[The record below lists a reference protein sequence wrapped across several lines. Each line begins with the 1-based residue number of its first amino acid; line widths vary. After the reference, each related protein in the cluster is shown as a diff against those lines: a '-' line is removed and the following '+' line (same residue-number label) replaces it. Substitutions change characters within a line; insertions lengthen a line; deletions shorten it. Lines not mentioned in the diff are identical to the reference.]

1 MELPFIHLRVHS
13 DYSLGYGAIKLPD
26 LIIHCQN
33 NNLPAVALSDRY
45 NLFASLEFSQ
55 AAIKAGV
62 QPIISCVISIIFE
75 ENGFEK
81 PSIGEL
87 LLIAKNHE
95 GYNNLLW
102 LVSESYMNSASKDGP
117 RIFFNDLKEHA
128 DGLIILCGT
137 MKSPVG
143 IMLSQ
148 KRFEEAKSFLKQLK
162 LVAQDNLYLELIR
175 RGIKEENDLEIFL
188 LEQALELDLPIVATN
203 EVCFLKPGMSEAH
216 DALICIVE
224 GKSIYDEQRVKSH
237 PENYLK
243 SSQEMRR
250 LFNDLPE
257 ALENTAN
264 IAKRVS
270 VYSESRPPLLPRC
283 NSEEV
288 DENEEID
295 QQAKIG
301 LTSRL
306 RNVNLDQEIY
316 FNRLNTELA
325 VIKRM
330 NFSGYFLIVS
340 DFIKWAKRQGIP
352 VGPGRGSGAG
362 SMVAWALE
370 ITDVDP
376 IRFGLLFERFLN
388 PERVSM
394 PDFDIDF
401 CQDRR
406 DEVIKYVNEKYGY
419 DRVASIITYGKLQ
432 ARAVLRDVGRV
443 IGMGFNETDRICKM
457 VPNNPA
463 NPVTLQQ
470 AIDLDKELQN
480 SRNTDPR
487 IKKLL
492 DISLQL
498 EGMNR
503 HVSTHAAGIV
513 ISDRPLWQLVP
524 LYKDNSSTMPVI
536 QYGFKYAE
544 IAGLVKFDF
553 LGLKT
558 LTMISSAVLLI
569 NKHSPDF
576 TLSKAEFDDGKTY
589 ELLSRGK
596 TIGIFQ
602 FESAG
607 MREAIKKLKPDCIE
621 DLIALGSLYRPGPM
635 DNIPSYINR
644 KHGYEK
650 PEYIHPMLEGILKET
665 YGIIV
670 YQEQVIQIAQV
681 MAGYSLGGA
690 DLLRR
695 AMGKKDKA
703 EMESQR
709 DAFVKGSIKNGV
721 FKHQAEDIF
730 ILVDK
735 FASYGFN
742 KSHAAAYAII
752 SYQTAFLKAN
762 YPIEFLV
769 ASMNL
774 EINDTEKIQLFC
786 EEAKSLD
793 IKVLPPDINYSN
805 TYCSVEGAAI
815 RYGLAAIKN
824 VGAKAIEE
832 MVEIREKDGK
842 FIDLDDFITRCG
854 KNLNKRMLEKLISS
868 GAMNSINSN
877 QAELYGNCEVIIQYA
892 SGMQRHQLISV
903 EQKSLF
909 GGEQIDSRVILKEY
923 EPWTEARKLEA
934 ELEALGFYLSK
945 HPLEIFR
952 KSLER
957 KTVFSGRM
965 TDYATKKGA
974 KISVAG
980 VITSKKIRSSAR
992 GKYAFIQMSD
1002 LQGLFEVSIFNE
1014 DLLNK
1019 HNDDLQV
1026 GQSLY
1031 IVIDAKKDDNGA
1043 RFVVDEI
1050 MQLSEFVAGLKIIYD
1065 IHAVNP
1071 IDIKRISFV
1080 ENGYQVK
1087 LATTVDGHTLYFR
1100 SKKPLYI
1107 SAETLAQLRVDQGF
1121 IINELI

>member
-1 MELPFIHLRVHS
+1 
-13 DYSLGYGAIKLPD
+13 
-26 LIIHCQN
+26 
-33 NNLPAVALSDRY
+33 
-45 NLFASLEFSQ
+45 
-55 AAIKAGV
+55 
-62 QPIISCVISIIFE
+62 
-75 ENGFEK
+75 
-81 PSIGEL
+81 
-87 LLIAKNHE
+87 
-95 GYNNLLW
+95 
-102 LVSESYMNSASKDGP
+102 
-117 RIFFNDLKEHA
+117 
-128 DGLIILCGT
+128 
-137 MKSPVG
+137 
-143 IMLSQ
+143 
-148 KRFEEAKSFLKQLK
+148 
-162 LVAQDNLYLELIR
+162 
-175 RGIKEENDLEIFL
+175 
-188 LEQALELDLPIVATN
+188 
-203 EVCFLKPGMSEAH
+203 
-216 DALICIVE
+216 
-224 GKSIYDEQRVKSH
+224 
-237 PENYLK
+237 
-243 SSQEMRR
+243 
-250 LFNDLPE
+250 
-257 ALENTAN
+257 
-264 IAKRVS
+264 
-270 VYSESRPPLLPRC
+270 
-283 NSEEV
+283 
-288 DENEEID
+288 
-295 QQAKIG
+295 
-301 LTSRL
+301 
-306 RNVNLDQEIY
+306 
-316 FNRLNTELA
+316 
-325 VIKRM
+325 
-330 NFSGYFLIVS
+330 
-340 DFIKWAKRQGIP
+340 
-352 VGPGRGSGAG
+352 
-362 SMVAWALE
+362 
-370 ITDVDP
+370 
-376 IRFGLLFERFLN
+376 
-388 PERVSM
+388 
-394 PDFDIDF
+394 
-401 CQDRR
+401 
-406 DEVIKYVNEKYGY
+406 
-419 DRVASIITYGKLQ
+419 
-432 ARAVLRDVGRV
+432 
-443 IGMGFNETDRICKM
+443 
-457 VPNNPA
+457 
-463 NPVTLQQ
+463 
-470 AIDLDKELQN
+470 
-480 SRNTDPR
+480 
-487 IKKLL
+487 
-492 DISLQL
+492 
-498 EGMNR
+498 
-503 HVSTHAAGIV
+503 
-513 ISDRPLWQLVP
+513 
-524 LYKDNSSTMPVI
+524 
-536 QYGFKYAE
+536 
-544 IAGLVKFDF
+544 
-553 LGLKT
+553 
-558 LTMISSAVLLI
+558 
-569 NKHSPDF
+569 
-576 TLSKAEFDDGKTY
+576 
-589 ELLSRGK
+589 
-596 TIGIFQ
+596 
-602 FESAG
+602 
-607 MREAIKKLKPDCIE
+607 
-621 DLIALGSLYRPGPM
+621 
-635 DNIPSYINR
+635 
-644 KHGYEK
+644 
-650 PEYIHPMLEGILKET
+650 
-665 YGIIV
+665 
-670 YQEQVIQIAQV
+670 
-681 MAGYSLGGA
+681 
-690 DLLRR
+690 
-695 AMGKKDKA
+695 MGKKDKA

-721 FKHQAEDIF
+721 VRHQAEDIF

-769 ASMNL
+769 ASINL

-965 TDYATKKGA
+965 TDYTTKKGA

-1087 LATTVDGHTLYFR
+1087 LATTVDGHTVYFR